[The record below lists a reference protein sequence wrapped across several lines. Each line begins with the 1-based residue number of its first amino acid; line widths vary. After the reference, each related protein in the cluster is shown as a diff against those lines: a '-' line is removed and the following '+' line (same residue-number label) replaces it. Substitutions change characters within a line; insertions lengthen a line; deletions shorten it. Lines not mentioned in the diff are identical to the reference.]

1 MNDLDGK
8 KGTIFGTFYYGNG
21 DKYLGEWLNGKKSG
35 QGVMIYDNG
44 DLYDGEWFQDL
55 FEGQGTYTKD
65 NGDMYHKGMWEK
77 GNPVK

>member
-1 MNDLDGK
+1 
-8 KGTIFGTFYYGNG
+8 
-21 DKYLGEWLNGKKSG
+21 
-35 QGVMIYDNG
+35 MIYDNG